1 MWDDRAMADAGHPP
15 PTRWEQTVTGDR
27 WQVYADRFARH
38 HAEGVDLS
46 GEARFMDAMVPRCA
60 AVLDAGCGTG
70 RVAAALAAAGHRAVG
85 VDKDAGLL
93 EIARDRYPR
102 DRYPGVRYLECD
114 LLALDA
120 GVLQREGAESVFD
133 AVVVAGNVLVYVAP
147 GTERGVLAALLE
159 LTAPGGRIVTGFA
172 TDRDYRVADLD
183 ADAQALGLAR
193 EFRFATWHLDPY
205 TEDSDWSVTVLR
217 RPA

>member
-1 MWDDRAMADAGHPP
+1 MADAGYPP

-27 WQVYADRFARH
+27 WKVYADRFAQH
-38 HAEGVDLS
+38 HADGVDLS
-46 GEARFMDAMVPRCA
+46 GEARFVDALVPRCA

-93 EIARDRYPR
+93 EIARERYPR
-102 DRYPGVRYLECD
+102 EVYPGVKYLESD

-120 GVLQREGAESVFD
+120 DLLAEHGAETAFD
-133 AVVVAGNVLVYVAP
+133 AIVVAGNVLVYVAP
-147 GTERGVLAALLE
+147 GTERDVLGRLVA

-172 TDRDYRVADLD
+172 TDREYGVADLD
-183 ADAQALGLAR
+183 ADAEAVGLAR
-193 EFRFATWHLDPY
+193 EFRFATWHLDPF
-205 TEDSDWSVTVLR
+205 TAESDWSVTVLR
-217 RPA
+217 RGEAAQG